1 MNGRRIGSRHV
12 GRFTLRVSREGAVE
26 KQRFDE
32 LAPALDA
39 LEQEARAF
47 ATTERRGAARGI
59 MRTYEAEQIVALRA
73 EIAGPRVH
81 GGVDVRGDGSAE
93 AFTGR
98 LRRQLLSQRD
108 GESPYEAL
116 RRALG
121 AGQP

>member
-1 MNGRRIGSRHV
+1 M
-12 GRFTLRVSREGAVE
+12 LRLSREGAVE
-26 KQRFDE
+26 KRGFDD
-32 LAPALDA
+32 LAAALDR

-47 ATTERRGAARGI
+47 ATAERRGSARGI
-59 MRTYEAEQIVALRA
+59 MRTYEPGQIVALRA
-73 EIAGPRVH
+73 EVAGPGVH

-98 LRRQLLSQRD
+98 LRRRLVEQRS

-121 AGQP
+121 APQP